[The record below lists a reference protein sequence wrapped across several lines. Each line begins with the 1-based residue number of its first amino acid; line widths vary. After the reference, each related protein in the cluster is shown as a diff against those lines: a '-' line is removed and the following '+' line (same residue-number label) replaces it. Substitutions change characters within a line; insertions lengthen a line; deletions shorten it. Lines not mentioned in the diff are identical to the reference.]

1 MSLDYDQILHGNP
14 KKNLMIRHR
23 ELQENYTEEKA
34 QDYSELYTG
43 KPLSFLLENSRYVFS
58 EPTYGYSYYLDQVTG
73 KEHML
78 ECVTA
83 YPEEHEKVHLFLVEH
98 RDAMQPDQ
106 IEMFESLENRLGEL
120 SENTKHL
127 RMLLEY
133 MTERFGEDEMDV
145 TITTHPMVYL
155 ALTPFELMKENAD
168 PEILERVHEIG
179 QLLLVGS
186 NDSDKWKEMF
196 ESATAAGLL
205 MQDAAYVEAVNNM
218 PRDFRNVVKHL
229 STISLGQQIRSIND
243 VEQKPDDM
251 FYREYV
257 SPEYAVESIFG
268 LMNDTEEYH
277 EIFESERAY
286 YGELAGYAYD
296 LLSSLATFEY
306 THCEDPGKPITGFQG
321 IFNETTTVEEAM
333 NFLNSQASNYEAY
346 TEKADDDE
354 LGEPSKTVRD
364 SAGFYGEPGKKPVPP
379 SSKSAAQ
386 SAQFKLMDKE
396 AKSYQYMAKAKEKG
410 DELKGAAKAATAIP
424 KNIKSSI
431 DDTVDEWDKM
441 DDERRR
447 KFMVKPGYRKKIFR
461 KIKLALLYGAS
472 AKVSLLMVPVTMI
485 CRHYSKIKDSRIRT
499 ELARELDTEIQVCQ
513 AKIDD
518 ANSESDKTEK
528 YKLMRIKSKLE
539 AERDRVKWNS
549 HYL

>member
-14 KKNLMIRHR
+14 TKNLMIRHR

-34 QDYSELYTG
+34 QDSSKLYTG
-43 KPLSFLLENSRYVFS
+43 QPLSFLLENSRFVFS
-58 EPTYGYSYYLDQVTG
+58 EPTYGYPYYIDQVTS

-78 ECVTA
+78 ECVPA

-120 SENTKHL
+120 SDSTKHL

-133 MTERFGEDEMDV
+133 MTERFGEDEMDA

-155 ALTPFELMKENAD
+155 SLTPFELMKEDAD

-186 NDSDKWKEMF
+186 NDTDKWKEMF
-196 ESATAAGLL
+196 ESATTAGLL
-205 MQDAAYVEAVNNM
+205 MQDSAYVEAVNAM

-229 STISLGQQIRSIND
+229 STISLGNQIRSIND
-243 VEQKPDDM
+243 VEQKPDDLFM
-251 FYREYV
+251 REYV

-268 LMNDTEEYH
+268 LMNDSEEYS
-277 EIFESERAY
+277 EIFEAERAY
-286 YGELAGYAYD
+286 YGDLAGYAYD

-321 IFNETTTVEEAM
+321 IFDENTTVEEAM
-333 NFLNSQASNYEAY
+333 NFLASQASQYEAY
-346 TEKADDDE
+346 TEASNDD
-354 LGEPSKTVRD
+354 LGEPSPTVRD
-364 SAGFYGEPGKKPVPP
+364 SAGSYGEVGKKAVPP
-379 SSKSAAQ
+379 SPKSAAQ
-386 SAQFKLMDKE
+386 SAQFKMMDKE
-396 AKSYQYMAKAKEKG
+396 AKSYQYMAKAKAKG
-410 DELKGAAKAATAIP
+410 DAIKGAAKAASAIP

-472 AKVSLLMVPVTMI
+472 AQVSLLMVPVTMI
-485 CRHYSKIKDSRIRT
+485 CRHYSKIKDGRIRT

-539 AERDRVKWNS
+539 AERDRVKYNS

>member
-58 EPTYGYSYYLDQVTG
+58 EPTYGYSYYLDQVTD

-205 MQDAAYVEAVNNM
+205 MQDAAYVEAVNTM

-321 IFNETTTVEEAM
+321 IFDETTTVEEAM

-346 TEKADDDE
+346 IEKADDE

-431 DDTVDEWDKM
+431 DDTIDEWDKM